1 MNENYHCMSDYSDPE
16 NQELLA
22 DFFQEAIQ
30 QGESLEQNILA
41 LENNP
46 HDREAV
52 DELFRAA
59 HTLKGGAATVG
70 MKKLAEITHL
80 MEDVLDEIRSAR
92 REASEEVIECLLAS
106 IDVIKAMIANGQA
119 GKKYNP
125 NTAALEK
132 RLNALKSAAG
142 TPPGK
147 TSRPGAEA
155 GGTKRPAPV
164 KSAGGKPVLSEY
176 DLLELKEA
184 AAGSRSL
191 FEISVDF
198 DEENLMNTVG
208 GIQVYAALKRAG
220 KIVKTVPD
228 FEKLYQDNFFPVI
241 TYYLA
246 TDEPAAGIEDLCT
259 IPEVTL
265 GVRVEPLLFEAD
277 GRGSGAPGGEP
288 ESGAEEAA
296 DEAEQDADAAPPG
309 ESPGSA
315 AQGAEP
321 ASGTAVEADH
331 ARKSAGSVLRVDSR
345 RIDQL
350 LNLVSEVVINKASFN
365 QLIGEVNSNFT
376 QFQTGQGEY
385 RETLK
390 DLFESLPAWIE
401 EAVAG
406 KPAKVVKKEMLAR
419 FGHLG
424 GSFNQ
429 YESSLKDTMGH
440 LKGITQNLARIA
452 SDLQEG
458 VMKIRMVP
466 ISQIFS
472 RFPRLVR
479 DLSKSLRKQV
489 KLTIQGENTELDKSV
504 IEDLLDPLIHCVR
517 NSIDHGIED
526 PATRKRLGKDPEGN
540 VVLKAGNEGNMVVI
554 EISDDGRGIDVEL
567 VRKKAVKQGILHESK
582 ILSEIEAY
590 NLIFEPGFSTS
601 SVVTDVSG
609 RGVGL
614 DVVKKQI
621 EKLSGMVSVGSEP
634 GLGAKFTIKLPLT
647 LAIIQGL
654 LVRVGR
660 NVFAIPVTSVMETL
674 KVRLDDIKRID
685 NYEVFNLRDDVISLV
700 RLHTLFH
707 IESAVEADTQYIV
720 VVGSK
725 GPRIGILVDSLIG
738 EEDVVIKPLKDRFTK
753 SPGIAGAS
761 ILGDGT
767 VSLIIDVAQLLELGM
782 RIGSEE
788 RRQREKAGLEEKGNA

>member
-1 MNENYHCMSDYSDPE
+1 MSDFSDSE
-16 NQELLA
+16 IQELLA
-22 DFFQEAIQ
+22 DFFQEATQ

-41 LENNP
+41 LENDP
-46 HDREAV
+46 RDREAV

-70 MKKLAEITHL
+70 MKKLADITHL

-92 REASEEVIECLLAS
+92 RDASEEVIECLLAS
-106 IDVIKAMIANGQA
+106 IDLIKSMIENGQA
-119 GKKYNP
+119 GKKFDP
-125 NTAALEK
+125 NTSALEK
-132 RLNALKSAAG
+132 RLTSLKGAAG
-142 TPPGK
+142 TETKKADDRRGASQPPK
-147 TSRPGAEA
+147 PAKAA
-155 GGTKRPAPV
+155 GE
-164 KSAGGKPVLSEY
+164 KPVLSEY

-191 FEISVDF
+191 FEISIDF

-228 FEKLYQDNFFPVI
+228 FDRLYQDNFYPVI

-246 TDEPAAGIEDLCT
+246 TDEPAGRIEDLCT

-265 GVRVEPLLFEAD
+265 GVRVTPLAVDAD
-277 GRGSGAPGGEP
+277 GRGAGSPDDEAESAGE
-288 ESGAEEAA
+288 AIAA
-296 DEAEQDADAAPPG
+296 DEESDERAESAG
-309 ESPGSA
+309 E
-315 AQGAEP
+315 GAEP
-321 ASGTAVEADH
+321 SREASGDAAAETERTRRVT
-331 ARKSAGSVLRVDSR
+331 GSVLRVDSR

-376 QFQTGQGEY
+376 QFQTRQDEH

-390 DLFESLPAWIE
+390 ELFESLPEYVE
-401 EAVAG
+401 EATAG
-406 KPAKVVKKEMLAR
+406 KSAKAVKKDMLAR
-419 FGHLG
+419 FGNLG
-424 GSFNQ
+424 GIFNQ
-429 YESSLKDTMGH
+429 YEASLKDTMGH

-452 SDLQEG
+452 SELQEG

-466 ISQIFS
+466 IAQIFS

-526 PATRKRLGKDPEGN
+526 PATRKRLGKEPEGN

-582 ILSEIEAY
+582 LLSDIEAY

-621 EKLSGMVSVGSEP
+621 EKLSGMVSVWSEP
-634 GLGAKFTIKLPLT
+634 GRGAKFTIKLPLT

-654 LVRVGR
+654 LVRVGK
-660 NVFAIPVTSVMETL
+660 NVFAIPVSSVMETL

-707 IESAVEADTQYIV
+707 IESAVEAGTQYIV

-788 RRQREKAGLEEKGNA
+788 RRQREKAGLTEKGNA